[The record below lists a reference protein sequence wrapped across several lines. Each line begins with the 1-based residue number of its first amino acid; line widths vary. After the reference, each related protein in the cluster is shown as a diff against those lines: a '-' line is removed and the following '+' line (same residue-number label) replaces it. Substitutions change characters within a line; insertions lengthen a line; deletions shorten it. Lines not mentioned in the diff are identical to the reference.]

1 MQTLS
6 GSQVRTLTPVLS
18 TPRCPS
24 LLCPDGG
31 SLSRLDSHL
40 RGSCVCHLSF
50 PLQGQAH
57 QALFTV
63 ISQSLQLCLAQSRC
77 HMIIC

>member
-6 GSQVRTLTPVLS
+6 ASQGRTLSPVLS
-18 TPRCPS
+18 TPPVHPS
-24 LLCPDGG
+24 CVQMGG

-40 RGSCVCHLSF
+40 RGSCVCHVSF

-57 QALFTV
+57 QGRDLALFTV
-63 ISQSLQLCLAQSRC
+63 ISQ
-77 HMIIC
+77 